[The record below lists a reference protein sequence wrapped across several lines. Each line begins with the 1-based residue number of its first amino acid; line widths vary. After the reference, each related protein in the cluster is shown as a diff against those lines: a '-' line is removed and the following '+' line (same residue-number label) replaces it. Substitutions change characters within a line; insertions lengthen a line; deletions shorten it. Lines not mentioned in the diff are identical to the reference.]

1 LSLPPC
7 RRSGRFLTIGIPASL
22 LSVAPHLR
30 EKTALAG
37 LLGRA
42 ATIFRVDRI
51 LIYRDL
57 PSEHQD
63 RDAVLLAR
71 ILQYLDT
78 PQYLR
83 KLLHPISDD
92 LRYVGILPPLRG
104 PHHPSPGE
112 VGCLSPGDLREGV
125 VLSSGPAGSE
135 VEIGLGRPVPLI
147 DPFQEVSSRVT
158 VKMLRVG
165 ENPLAR
171 LILPAE
177 IQLYRGYVCCDC
189 RTTLGNLVSNP
200 EFDLRIATSREG
212 EAWNIVAEEVSR
224 RFADASSTLLLFGSS
239 RAGLREILSHENLK
253 LKDVVHFTVNTIPS
267 QGTATV
273 RTEEAILA
281 SLALLRALKET
292 G

>member
-1 LSLPPC
+1 MSLPPC
-7 RRSGRFLTIGIPASL
+7 RRSGRVLTIGIPASL
-22 LSVAPHLR
+22 LSVVSHPR

-63 RDAVLLAR
+63 RDAALLAK

-104 PHHPSPGE
+104 PHHPLPGE
-112 VGCLSPGDLREGV
+112 LGCLSPGDLREGV
-125 VLSSGPAGSE
+125 VLSSGSAGSE
-135 VEIGLGRPVPLI
+135 VDIGLGRSVPLI
-147 DPFQEVSSRVT
+147 DPLQEVGSRVT
-158 VKMLRVG
+158 VKLLRVG
-165 ENPLAR
+165 GDPLAR
-171 LILPAE
+171 LILPGE

-189 RTTLGNLVSNP
+189 QATLGSLVSDP

-212 EAWNIVAEEVSR
+212 ETWNRVAGEISG
-224 RFADASSTLLLFGSS
+224 RFAEAYSTLLLFGSS